1 MYALIVPAST
11 PFVLLATV
19 LGLSWWEDRILPTA
33 ERVEPVEAPAE
44 APLTPMPP
52 APLTELLR
60 VDTPLTREVA
70 RR

>member
-19 LGLSWWEDRILPTA
+19 LGLSWWEDLMLPPA
-33 ERVEPVEAPAE
+33 EPVEAPAE

-52 APLTELLR
+52 APLTELLS
-60 VDTPLTREVA
+60 VDTPLTRQAA